1 MAKDPNHEP
10 PGKHTTNNKG
20 RPTSKTAQSTERRSL
35 EVRLFGQPEIAVD
48 GRAFRLA
55 TPRKSLQVLAYLVM
69 HRAAPVSR
77 EYLAFLLWPD
87 EEEGVARTR
96 LRSTVNDLLRV
107 MPQPGSDF
115 IGSSADELWWN
126 PDVTLS
132 LDVDAFSEASND
144 ATRLEEAVALYRGD
158 LLPELYDEWLDGFRE
173 RFRNIYLTVLT
184 QLVSSLRKR
193 GDLTRAIAMARKI
206 LEIDPWR
213 EDVVRRVVAL
223 RYELGDAAGA
233 ISEYRQFVA
242 RLRDEMGVDPMP
254 ETVALAER
262 VAKGDAAGDEDD
274 RVPETAAEA
283 RAAERNRL
291 LPFFGRE
298 REVARLDE
306 AWNRAK
312 MRRGGIVFIGGE
324 PGIGKSRL
332 VREFIASV
340 EESGGRALYGATG
353 FPEAFPY
360 QSLIEALRGQLPLVT
375 ALDIGPTWFAAL
387 APVLP
392 ELAQRTGPLPRLP
405 TIGAD
410 DQRLR
415 LFEALGR
422 SFVGLARPRPLL
434 VVLEDLHWAS
444 QATFDALRF
453 LVRRASGARMLFL
466 VTFRDD
472 ETLAGHPLRQLQ
484 RESQID
490 GSSASL
496 SVLPLDAGVVER
508 IVEKVGASFEGTLGE
523 FAAVL
528 HYRTGGNPLF
538 LAQLLEAP
546 SPQGSV
552 PATVA
557 SLVAVRVA
565 ALSAQAQTVAEVA
578 ALAGQRFS
586 AEVVRDVTGY
596 GDAIVDRALD
606 ELLDHRIVQETAG
619 RGLLPY
625 AFGHQLVQQAIAA
638 LAEPER
644 ARERSRRLARAL
656 KQLYPERRREFASQI
671 AAHLEAAEQRDE
683 AAAEYLIAGRHAL
696 ELGAPDDA
704 RRHVDRALSLALERF
719 TVAQLWRERQRIDER
734 ASNVAEERTD
744 LDALAAIAEELDDE
758 DLRCSVLLRR
768 ARIAFNDYS
777 GRSEAFAPLAAL
789 RERAMRAGSLRW
801 QAEADLVE
809 SMFYPLGV
817 AAGQTV
823 ALAKSALR
831 AYRELGDE
839 RGTAAALSEMSRS
852 LCVSGE
858 TEEGRGAA
866 EEALAIAERLGDY
879 AIAERALVA
888 LVSNAQDALDRNAV
902 TMWTARWLELTVRA
916 GDRRCEADALGQSTW
931 PLLWSPNFLD
941 GIPIL
946 ERAARI
952 CRECGLIPA
961 MTVNEMNIAEFN
973 LKLGRFEAGTSAYER
988 AIEAYASIA
997 PFFTAGARSS
1007 LVLPLA
1013 YSGHVERALAEGR
1026 EALTVSAKSESVFAR
1041 EHALQ
1046 HLAEAEY
1053 VAGSLDRAIEYLA
1066 DAFAVRQSTSP
1077 SLAAAHHGAL
1087 LAAFYAQAG
1096 NCPAALSYVKHVP
1109 NDEPQRSVGLLWPQ
1123 RSAWCAAF
1131 AYHRCND
1138 RSAARKWLE
1147 GAVAL
1152 YEAHLPHLN
1161 DEQRTVFAAIPWH
1174 RAMLA
1179 ASGAEWPATVW

>member
-1 MAKDPNHEP
+1 
-10 PGKHTTNNKG
+10 
-20 RPTSKTAQSTERRSL
+20 
-35 EVRLFGQPEIAVD
+35 
-48 GRAFRLA
+48 
-55 TPRKSLQVLAYLVM
+55 M

-107 MPQPGSDF
+107 MPQPGGDF

-126 PDVTLS
+126 PDVALS

-144 ATRLEEAVALYRGD
+144 AARLEEAVALYRGD

-184 QLVSSLRKR
+184 QLVSRLRKR
-193 GDLTRAIAMARKI
+193 GDLTRAIEMARKI
-206 LEIDPWR
+206 LEVDPWR

-223 RYELGDAAGA
+223 RYEFGDAAGA
-233 ISEYRQFVA
+233 ISEYRQFAA

-254 ETVALAER
+254 ETVAVAER
-262 VAKGDAAGDEDD
+262 VAKGDVAGDEED
-274 RVPETAAEA
+274 RLPEATAEA
-283 RAAERNRL
+283 RAAERTRS

-306 AWNRAK
+306 AWSRAK
-312 MRRGGIVFIGGE
+312 MRRGGIIFIGGE

-332 VREFIASV
+332 VREFMVSV

-360 QSLIEALRGQLPLVT
+360 QSLVEALRGQLPLVT

-387 APVLP
+387 ALVLP
-392 ELAQRTGPLPRLP
+392 ELAQRTGPLPELP

-444 QATFDALRF
+444 QVTFDALRF
-453 LVRRASGARMLFL
+453 LARRASSARMLL
-466 VTFRDD
+466 VVTFRDD
-472 ETLAGHPLRQLQ
+472 ETLARHPLRQLQ
-484 RESQID
+484 RESQIE
-490 GSSASL
+490 GNAASV
-496 SVLPLDAGVVER
+496 SVLPLDAAVVER
-508 IVEKVGASFEGTLGE
+508 IVEQAGVRFEGTLGE
-523 FAAVL
+523 FAAAS
-528 HYRTGGNPLF
+528 HSRSGGNPLF

-557 SLVAVRVA
+557 SLVSARVA
-565 ALSAQAQTVAEVA
+565 ALSAQTQTVAEVA

-586 AEVVRDVTGY
+586 AEVLRDVTGY

-619 RGLLPY
+619 RGILPY

-638 LAEPER
+638 LAEPGR
-644 ARERSRRLARAL
+644 VRERSRRLSRAL

-671 AAHLEAAEQRDE
+671 AAHLETAEQRDE

-704 RRHVDRALSLALERF
+704 RRHVDRALTLALERS

-734 ASNVAEERTD
+734 ASDVAEERAD
-744 LDALAAIAEELDDE
+744 LDALAAIAEEVDDE

-777 GRSEAFAPLAAL
+777 GRSEAFAPLATL
-789 RERAMRAGSLRW
+789 RERARRSGSLRW

-852 LCVSGE
+852 LCVAGE

-888 LVSNAQDALDRNAV
+888 LVSNAQDALDCAAV
-902 TMWTARWLELTVRA
+902 TMWTARWLELTVKA
-916 GDRRCEADALGQSTW
+916 GDRRCEADALGQSAW

-941 GIPIL
+941 GVPIL
-946 ERAARI
+946 ERAAQI

-973 LKLGRFEAGTSAYER
+973 LKLGRFDAATAAYER
-988 AIEAYASIA
+988 AIEAYASVA

-1013 YSGHVERALAEGR
+1013 YSGRVERALAEGR
-1026 EALTVSAKSESVFAR
+1026 EALAVSAKSESVFAR
-1041 EHALQ
+1041 EQVLQ

-1053 VAGSLDRAIEYLA
+1053 VAGNLDRATEYLA

-1077 SLAAAHHGAL
+1077 ALAAAHHGAL

-1096 NCPAALSYVKHVP
+1096 DCAAALAHAKQVP
-1109 NDEPQRSVGLLWPQ
+1109 KDEPLRSVGLLWPQ

-1131 AYHRCND
+1131 AHHRCND
-1138 RSAARKWLE
+1138 DAAAQKWLE
-1147 GAVAL
+1147 LAFAL
-1152 YEAHLPHLN
+1152 YEAHLPHLD
-1161 DEQRTVFAAIPWH
+1161 DEQRTVFASIPWH
-1174 RAMLA
+1174 RAMIA
-1179 ASGAEWPATVW
+1179 ANASEWPATVW

>member
-1 MAKDPNHEP
+1 M
-10 PGKHTTNNKG
+10 
-20 RPTSKTAQSTERRSL
+20 
-35 EVRLFGQPEIAVD
+35 RLFGQPAIAVD

-55 TPRKSLQVLAYLVM
+55 TPRKSLQVLAYLLI

-77 EYLAFLLWPD
+77 DYLAFLLWPD

-115 IGSSADELWWN
+115 IGSSVTELWWN
-126 PDVTLS
+126 PDVALS
-132 LDVDAFSEASND
+132 LDVDEFTDASKD
-144 ATRLEEAVALYRGD
+144 AARLEEAVALYRGD
-158 LLPELYDEWLDGFRE
+158 LLPELYDEWLDGLRE

-193 GDLTRAIAMARKI
+193 GDVRRAIEMARKI
-206 LEIDPWR
+206 LEVDPWR

-223 RYELGDAAGA
+223 RYESGDAAGA
-233 ISEYRQFVA
+233 ISEYRHFTA
-242 RLRDEMGVDPMP
+242 RLRDELGVDPMR

-262 VAKGDAAGDEDD
+262 VAKGDVAGDDDD
-274 RVPETAAEA
+274 RVPEAATEG
-283 RAAERNRL
+283 RAAERIRS

-298 REVARLDE
+298 REIERLSE
-306 AWNRAK
+306 AWSRAK

-332 VREFIASV
+332 VREFMESV

-360 QSLIEALRGQLPLVT
+360 QGLVEALRGQLPLVT
-375 ALDIGPTWFAAL
+375 ALDIGATWFAAL

-392 ELAQRTGPLPRLP
+392 ELAQRAGPLPQLP

-422 SFVGLARPRPLL
+422 AFVGLARPRPLL

-444 QATFDALRF
+444 QATFDVLAF
-453 LVRRASGARMLFL
+453 LARRASGARVLFL

-472 ETLAGHPLRQLQ
+472 ETLARHPLRQLQ
-484 RESQID
+484 REAKIE
-490 GSSASL
+490 GSAASL

-508 IVEKVGASFEGTLGE
+508 IVEETGVRFEGTLGE
-523 FAAVL
+523 FAAAL
-528 HYRTGGNPLF
+528 HSRSSGNPLF

-546 SPQGSV
+546 SPQQSV

-557 SLVAVRVA
+557 SLVGARVA
-565 ALSAQAQTVAEVA
+565 ALSAQTQTVAEVA

-586 AEVVRDVTGY
+586 AEIVRDVTGY
-596 GDAIVDRALD
+596 GDAIVDCALD
-606 ELLDHRIVQETAG
+606 ELLDRRIVQETAG
-619 RGLLPY
+619 RGILPY

-638 LAEPER
+638 LVEPGR
-644 ARERSRRLARAL
+644 MRERSRRLARAL
-656 KQLYPERRREFASQI
+656 KQLYPERKREFASQI

-704 RRHVDRALSLALERF
+704 RRHVDRALTLALERP

-734 ASNVAEERTD
+734 ASNVAEERAD
-744 LDALAAIAEELDDE
+744 LNALAAIAEELGDE
-758 DLRCSVLLRR
+758 DLRCNVLLRR

-777 GRSEAFAPLAAL
+777 GRSEAFAPLAEL
-789 RERAMRAGSLRW
+789 RERARRGGSLRW
-801 QAEADLVE
+801 QAEADLLE

-817 AAGQTV
+817 AAGETV
-823 ALAKSALR
+823 ALSKSALR

-839 RGTAAALSEMSRS
+839 RGTAAALAEMSRS
-852 LCVSGE
+852 LCVCGAM
-858 TEEGRGAA
+858 EEGRGAA
-866 EEALAIAERLGDY
+866 EEALTIAERLSDY
-879 AIAERALVA
+879 AIAERALAVLVA
-888 LVSNAQDALDRNAV
+888 NAQDVLDRDAV
-902 TMWTARWLELTVRA
+902 TMWYARWLELTVKA

-946 ERAARI
+946 ERAAQI
-952 CRECGLIPA
+952 CRECGLTPA
-961 MTVNEMNIAEFN
+961 LMVNEMNIAEFN
-973 LKLGRFEAGTSAYER
+973 LKLGRFDAGIAAYER
-988 AIEAYASIA
+988 AIEAYASVA

-1007 LVLPLA
+1007 LVLPLT
-1013 YSGHVERALAEGR
+1013 YGGHVERALAEGR
-1026 EALTVSAKSESVFAR
+1026 EALAVCKKSESVFAR
-1041 EHALQ
+1041 EQVLQ

-1053 VAGSLDRAIEYLA
+1053 VAGNLDRAIEYLEQA
-1066 DAFAVRQSTSP
+1066 VAVRKTTSVA
-1077 SLAAAHHGAL
+1077 LAAAHHGAL

-1096 NCPAALSYVKHVP
+1096 DCPAAIAHAAQVP
-1109 NDEPQRSVGLLWPQ
+1109 KDEPQRSVGLLWPQ

-1131 AYHRCND
+1131 VYHRCND
-1138 RSAARKWLE
+1138 DAAASEWL
-1147 GAVAL
+1147 ARAIAL
-1152 YEAHLPHLN
+1152 YDAHTPHLN
-1161 DEQRTVFAAIPWH
+1161 GEQRMVFAAIPWH

-1179 ASGAEWPATVW
+1179 ANANEWPITVW